1 MSPDYNQI
9 FVFSIKLWR
18 SYIEKL
24 MIYLSFTLLLLQL
37 SCAAQQAATT
47 TGNVYSEDLSA
58 TLPQFEAQTIHQTNN
73 ESTASISVSGQP
85 APSQAVNARVDL
97 VLDSL
102 DKLNKM
108 RKFIDGF
115 TIQIYSGQSREEA
128 IETKSKMVS
137 KISDMEATLQYAQP
151 KFRVTAG
158 RYFSKL
164 EAQKDLLK
172 IRQHFANAILIP
184 EKIAVE

>member
-1 MSPDYNQI
+1 MATYPGIKPWQD
-9 FVFSIKLWR
+9 SIRKFLVH
-18 SYIEKL
+18 
-24 MIYLSFTLLLLQL
+24 LSFSLLLAQL
-37 SCAAQQAATT
+37 SCAAQQTT
-47 TGNVYSEDLSA
+47 SGKSDVYTEDLSA
-58 TLPQFEAQTIHQTNN
+58 TLPQFDAPEEKKIKQPDMAGAATQAQSTPNQT
-73 ESTASISVSGQP
+73 
-85 APSQAVNARVDL
+85 VNARVDM

-102 DKLNKM
+102 DTFNKM

-128 IETKSKMVS
+128 IEVKSKMVL
-137 KISDMEATLQYAQP
+137 KVNDMEATLQYAQP

-164 EAQKDLLK
+164 EAQGDLLK
-172 IRQHFANAILIP
+172 IRQHFPNAILIP